1 MIKNALSCP
10 KGGLV
15 LAWHDDATNEWG
27 TLGSWALFPSAIT
40 YKPKINIRKAQGE
53 STRVGTR
60 QESGISDDNADI
72 VEEYKGV
79 SGRTVNRR
87 DRLVRRLRQ
96 VQVPE
101 ESRADISAHGFWKRG
116 TTAMF
121 DI

>member
-1 MIKNALSCP
+1 MFL
-10 KGGLV
+10 LR
-15 LAWHDDATNEWG
+15 HDDAAKKWG
-27 TLGSWALFPSAIT
+27 ALESRAFRPSAIT
-40 YKPKINIRKAQGE
+40 YKPKINIRTAQGE

-60 QESGISDDNADI
+60 QESGISDDSAYI
-72 VEEYKGV
+72 VEEYQGV